1 MRDLGLLLLGSFLTL
16 VGGWAKSLFDRR
28 TFISNQVFTHR
39 LESLKTVWRAINDV
53 KNTCNYCIPL
63 GRENWERDYKKE
75 ALKQLDEFRNLIEE
89 NQIQLS
95 PEIIKALKG
104 IDLYLYF
111 WIQHP
116 VKEELKPSNFVEK
129 LQKHLD
135 NLSSAINQTMEK
147 STHKVQ
153 LQIFKE
159 KNNENFLEGMSK
171 KS

>member
-1 MRDLGLLLLGSFLTL
+1 MRDLGFLLIGSLLTL
-16 VGGWAKSLFDRR
+16 VAGWAKSLFDRR

-39 LESLKTVWRAINDV
+39 LESLNTVWRAINDV
-53 KNTCNYCIPL
+53 KNTCNYYMPL

-75 ALKQLDEFRNLIEE
+75 ALKQLDEFRKLIEE
-89 NQIQLS
+89 NQILLS
-95 PEIIKALKG
+95 PEIIKAFKD

-111 WIQHP
+111 WIQSP
-116 VKEELKPSNFVEK
+116 VKEDLKPSHFINV

-153 LQIFKE
+153 LQIFQE
-159 KNNENFLEGMSK
+159 KNNGNSLEGISK
-171 KS
+171 